1 MRIVVSGT
9 HAIGKSTLIGDFAAS
24 HPEYE
29 VLPDPFELV
38 DTAADE
44 PDAST
49 YLAQL
54 RLSADRLVELSP
66 ADRVI
71 AERGPLDFLAYL
83 AAMDHLRRIRLQ
95 EEVRIRAA
103 ALIAQAMCAVDLL
116 VVLPATGYDDF
127 RAPEDED
134 PELRQAMN
142 DALLD
147 LSRAKLVPRG
157 GEDGVGVGAGWG
169 GGGDLVAGDADGDVA
184 EGPQSADDLA
194 DGDPGGVL
202 QVA

>member
-147 LSRAKLVPRG
+147 LVDDSDLLAGTTLVEIAGPTSSRLNRVEEALRNRERFRPRR
-157 GEDGVGVGAGWG
+157 
-169 GGGDLVAGDADGDVA
+169 
-184 EGPQSADDLA
+184 
-194 DGDPGGVL
+194 
-202 QVA
+202 